1 MFYTNEGQ
9 IDKISK
15 GSDLGALDSRGHVLS
30 ELLVRG
36 MVLCCG
42 YAKIFKACADEAG
55 LRSVYVTGT
64 VPATAGL
71 PNNGHAWNLVDVGG
85 EWKVVD
91 VTWDDA
97 GDASDGTYLLLDQ
110 RAPTLAGRAYGYGAL
125 LDSVIGDYVD
135 QSLIIAA

>member
-1 MFYTNEGQ
+1 MFYMNDGQ

-15 GSDLGALDSRGHVLS
+15 GSDLGAFDSRGYAAS
-30 ELLVRG
+30 ELFDKN

-55 LRSVYVTGT
+55 LKSVYVTGT

-71 PNNGHAWNLVDVGG
+71 PNNGHAWNLVDVDGA
-85 EWKVVD
+85 WKVVD

-110 RAPTLAGRAYGYGAL
+110 RAPTLAGRAYEYGAL

-135 QSLIIAA
+135 QSLIAA